1 MLDNETQRFMRE
13 VTGLAPETLA
23 RVFDRALDL
32 WQQGGRDASR
42 AAKVS
47 ASQNSEIRRTVLAS
61 FRPRMEELDAHQPGL
76 WSSAISG
83 TVIAARGVLKRDRL
97 TAEQYQV
104 LMEPFAS
111 AGMVTP
117 ERPRHE
123 SRESDDTAASAEDR
137 PGRPQDLTDD
147 HVAVAERMRACGLST
162 GSDYWL
168 YVAGEPASA
177 TTTPVEAGE
186 HRHLPQ

>member
-1 MLDNETQRFMRE
+1 MLDNETRGFMRQ
-13 VTGLAPETLA
+13 VAGLAPETLA
-23 RVFDRALDL
+23 RIFDRALDL

-47 ASQNSEIRRTVLAS
+47 ASQNSEIRRTVLTS
-61 FRPRMEELDAHQPGL
+61 FRPRAEELDAHQPEL

-97 TAEQYQV
+97 TAEQYHV
-104 LMEPFAS
+104 LMEPFVS

-117 ERPRHE
+117 EHPRAGIM
-123 SRESDDTAASAEDR
+123 SDDTATSADDR
-137 PGRPQDLTDD
+137 PGHPQDSTDD
-147 HVAVAERMRACGLST
+147 HVAVAEQMRARGLST

-186 HRHLPQ
+186 RHHPPQ